1 MTKSYRKPKSEK
13 DLTARL
19 REYTCK
25 RDERIEN
32 TSLLIKR
39 LRRIMG

>member
-1 MTKSYRKPKSEK
+1 MKMYRKPKSEE

-19 REYTCK
+19 REYRRK

-32 TSLLIKR
+32 TSSIIKR

>member
-1 MTKSYRKPKSEK
+1 MNGYRKPKSEE

-19 REYTCK
+19 GEYNRK
-25 RDERIEN
+25 RDQRIESISN
-32 TSLLIKR
+32 FIKR